1 MLITSLGR
9 ESKFLHGILLF
20 RPLLLKMWS
29 TGPQPQPWKRG
40 GNAESQLLR
49 GSIHSLFLG
58 ILGNAFGGE
67 AVSAV
72 GNPQAGKVM
81 PGLGPCRRIGKQRRN
96 GEKRGNIS
104 RTAARQWE
112 PERREFP
119 TRSQSHRAWLS
130 RSAGGPCGLAT
141 RGQSTTARCVR
152 RGLSYR
158 ARGQGKMTR
167 I

>member
-130 RSAGGPCGLAT
+130 RSAGGALRLGNEGTEHNSQVCSEGL
-141 RGQSTTARCVR
+141 V
-152 RGLSYR
+152 L
-158 ARGQGKMTR
+158 
-167 I
+167 